1 MNGSDIMTL
10 LTELNSD
17 IKVAM
22 KNKDREVLSVLRMMK
37 SSLQNEEIKKGEPLI
52 VDEELTVLSREVK
65 QRKDSIE
72 EFSKAG
78 RDDLVEKT
86 EAELAV
92 VSRYL
97 PEQLTDD
104 ELRRIITQVISE
116 TGASSMKEFGKVMSA
131 VMPKVRGKADGQH
144 VNVLV
149 KELIS

>member
-1 MNGSDIMTL
+1 MTL